1 MVDENDLDL
10 SELEE
15 IVGPTDD
22 QLKEITALAR
32 RQLAAERTVSG
43 AQESL
48 DEAKRNLR
56 RINENLLPDAMAEI
70 GMDQF
75 KLTDGTAIDVKETIR
90 ASITEAN
97 RLPAH
102 QWLHE
107 HGHGAIIRRSITITF
122 SPEEDE
128 LYKTIVEY
136 LDHIGVEYDG
146 RNAINHNTL
155 TAWVRNQLR
164 EGNPVPEQISHY
176 EQRISKVKVN
186 N

>member
-1 MVDENDLDL
+1 MAIEDLDL
-10 SELEE
+10 SELET

-22 QLKEITALAR
+22 QLKEITALAQ
-32 RQLAAERTVSG
+32 RQVAAERSVTSSQG
-43 AQESL
+43 SL

-70 GMDQF
+70 GMNEF
-75 KLTDGTAIDVKETIR
+75 KLTNGTEIAIKEAIR
-90 ASITEAN
+90 ASISEAN

-102 QWLHE
+102 QWLNE
-107 HGHGAIIRRSITITF
+107 NGHGAIIRRSITITF
-122 SPEEDE
+122 SPGEESLHDAVTEFLDE
-128 LYKTIVEY
+128 KDIEF
-136 LDHIGVEYDG
+136 DG

-164 EGNPVPEQISHY
+164 EGNKVPDEIAHY

-186 N
+186 

>member
-1 MVDENDLDL
+1 MAINEDLDL

-32 RQLAAERTVSG
+32 RQLASERTVAS
-43 AQESL
+43 AQDSL

-75 KLTDGTAIDVKETIR
+75 KLTDGTAIDIKETIR
-90 ASITEAN
+90 ASISEAN
-97 RLPAH
+97 RLAAH
-102 QWLHE
+102 QWLRE
-107 HGHGAIIRRSITITF
+107 HNHGAIIRRSVTITF
-122 SPEEDE
+122 DPGEDDVFE
-128 LYKTIVEY
+128 KVTEF
-136 LDHIGVEYDG
+136 LDANDIEYDG

-164 EGNPVPEQISHY
+164 EGNTVPEEISHY
-176 EQRISKVKVN
+176 EQRISKVKV
-186 N
+186 